1 MPFAMT
7 NIRRSVVVSLTPPR
21 RLALFVL
28 VFAMVIPLLRGLA
41 QDSYDQEKILFYGSE
56 IDVDSTG
63 LVYVTETI
71 RVRALSV
78 DIKCGIYRTIPTIYK
93 GKFMETVVIP
103 LNVTRVLRDGHAEE
117 YFVEEVDNGVRI
129 YIGRENYELPPGEY
143 TYTIAYSVD
152 RQIGFFADYDEL
164 YWNVTGLE
172 W

>member
-78 DIKCGIYRTIPTIYK
+78 DI
-93 GKFMETVVIP
+93 
-103 LNVTRVLRDGHAEE
+103 
-117 YFVEEVDNGVRI
+117 
-129 YIGRENYELPPGEY
+129 
-143 TYTIAYSVD
+143 
-152 RQIGFFADYDEL
+152 
-164 YWNVTGLE
+164 
-172 W
+172 